1 MGNTYV
7 VCGASGRVGS
17 LVALELLAD
26 GHEVRVV
33 GRDPDRLT
41 DLAAQ
46 GATVRAGSLRD
57 VGFLTEAMRGADAAF
72 VLSPV
77 DVTQQ
82 DVNAAQAE
90 FVQAT
95 ATAVRNSRTRYVV
108 VLSSWGAE
116 LTEPVGGIIA
126 CHWLEQLLDQVDGL
140 NAVHLRPVWFMENF
154 LWNIKLIKAVG
165 INGLA
170 MAPDVSFPAIAT
182 LDIAAVAADY
192 LRSLSFQGR
201 TIRYL
206 NGARDYTM
214 LEVTRAIGEAIG
226 RPDLRYVQL
235 PDGIARKG
243 MIDSGGLTPDAARL
257 ALEIN
262 HGISSGTVHAEPR
275 SVHNSTPTTLED
287 FVRTTLAPAFHTA
300 PDAPWRDRA
309 SGLLLRTYL
318 SAVGRRAAV
327 EAVVRSSNQS
337 PHSE

>member
-17 LVALELLAD
+17 RVAHELLAN

-33 GRDPDRLT
+33 GRHPDRLG
-41 DLAAQ
+41 DLAAR
-46 GATVRAGSLRD
+46 GADVRAGSLRD
-57 VGFLTEAMRGADAAF
+57 AGFLSEVMRGADAAF

-82 DVNAAQAE
+82 DVNAAQWE

-95 ATAVRNSRTRYVV
+95 ATAVKNSRIRHVV
-108 VLSSWGAE
+108 ALSSWGAE
-116 LTEPVGGIIA
+116 LTESVGGIIG
-126 CHWLEQLLDQVDGL
+126 CHWLEQSLDQVDGL

-154 LWNIKLIKAVG
+154 LWNIGLIKAVG

-170 MAPDVSFPAIAT
+170 IAPEVSFPTIAT
-182 LDIAAVAADY
+182 SDIAAVAVDY
-192 LRSLSFQGR
+192 LHTLSFEGR

-214 LEVTRAIGEAIG
+214 QEVTRAIGETIG
-226 RPDLRYVQL
+226 RPDLGYVQL

-262 HGISSGTVHAEPR
+262 HGINSGTVHAEPR
-275 SVHNSTPTTLED
+275 STHNSTPTTLED
-287 FVRTTLAPAFHTA
+287 FMRTTFAPTFHAA
-300 PDAPWRDRA
+300 PDASWRDRA
-309 SGLLLRTYL
+309 GGLLLRTYL
-318 SAVGRRAAV
+318 SASGHRTA
-327 EAVVRSSNQS
+327 
-337 PHSE
+337 